1 MVSVDV
7 GAEFRLHVDELVR
20 FATLLVGPDDATDVV
35 SDAVTATIS
44 RRSLDGV
51 ENVRAYWFRA
61 VLNTAA
67 DWRRTAQRRA
77 LREQR
82 FNRVEVRVSESMPSS
97 DARRLLAGLSPQQ
110 KAVIFLTY
118 WHDWPPVRI
127 AEVLDVSEGTVRKQ
141 LARAR
146 EQLREVLR
154 HD

>member
-35 SDAVTATIS
+35 SEVVTTTIA

-51 ENVRAYWFRA
+51 ENIRAYWFRA

-67 DWRRTAQRRA
+67 DWHRTKRRRWRR
-77 LREQR
+77 EDR
-82 FNRVEVRVSESMPSS
+82 FVLSELSVSDTMPSA
-97 DARRLLAGLSPQQ
+97 DARSLLASLSPQQ

-118 WHDWPPVRI
+118 WHDWPPSRI
-127 AEVLDVSEGTVRKQ
+127 AEVLEVSEGTVRKQ

-146 EQLREVLR
+146 EQLREVL
-154 HD
+154 HHG

>member
-1 MVSVDV
+1 VSVDV

-67 DWRRTAQRRA
+67 DWHRTAQRRA

-82 FNRVEVRVSESMPSS
+82 FHRVEVRVSESMPSS

-118 WHDWPPVRI
+118 WHDWPPIRI